1 MTNTNP
7 IIEVCAINIQSA
19 IAAQNAGA
27 KRIEFCDNLFEGGTT
42 PSPGTLQVVR
52 KLLDIEINVMIRPR
66 GSDFC
71 YNDFEF
77 EIMKRDIEFCKTLG
91 VDGVVFGILNPNGTI
106 DLKRTKKLI
115 KISHPL
121 NITHHRAFDMT
132 PDPFQSLEEIIE
144 LGMDRILTAGQKN
157 TAIEGKELIKKLI
170 SQADD
175 RIIIMPGSGIN
186 EDNILELKKETGA
199 TEFHLTGHKKTES
212 RMTYRKEEI
221 YMGGIPQVPEYEIR
235 VTDEKRIR
243 KIIEL
248 LKHGR

>member
-7 IIEVCAINIQSA
+7 IIEVCVINIQSA
-19 IAAQNAGA
+19 IAAQNGGA
-27 KRIEFCDNLFEGGTT
+27 KRIEVCDNLFEGGTT
-42 PSPGTLQVVR
+42 PGPGTLQVVR
-52 KLLDIEINVMIRPR
+52 ELLDIEINVMIRPR

-71 YNDFEF
+71 YSNLEF

-91 VDGVVFGILNPNGTI
+91 VDGVVFGILLPDGNI
-106 DLKRTKKLI
+106 DIKRI
-115 KISHPL
+115 KQLVEISRPMSV
-121 NITHHRAFDMT
+121 TFHRAFDMT
-132 PDPFQSLEEIIE
+132 PNPFRSLEEIIE

-157 TAIEGKELIKKLI
+157 KAIEGKKIIKKLI

-243 KIIEL
+243 KITEL
-248 LKHGR
+248 LNQG